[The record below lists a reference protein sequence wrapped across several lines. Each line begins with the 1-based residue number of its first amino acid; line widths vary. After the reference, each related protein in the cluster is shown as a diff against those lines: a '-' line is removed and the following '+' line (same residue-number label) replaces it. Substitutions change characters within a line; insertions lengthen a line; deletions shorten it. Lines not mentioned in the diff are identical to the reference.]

1 MNISYLFAAMSVLG
15 YIFNIQ
21 DKKFTSYIIWL
32 IANICWGLYYISIG
46 EGGSV
51 SLFIVYSMFCIYGI
65 FKELDKET
73 PEPKYREY
81 KVKKV
86 KEETKETQEIIEK
99 VP

>member
-1 MNISYLFAAMSVLG
+1 MDISYLFAAISVLG

-32 IANICWGLYYISIG
+32 IANICWVFYYISID

-51 SLFIVYSMFCIYGI
+51 SLFIVYSVFCIYGI

-73 PEPKYREY
+73 LEPRYREY
-81 KVKKV
+81 KIKKV
-86 KEETKETQEIIEK
+86 KEEVKETKEIIEK